1 MFVYC
6 GLVGGFGFGVDVADC
21 FIVDGFE
28 VEGEDVVADE
38 GLEGGVDFNGV
49 VDCILALCAM
59 AKS

>member
-1 MFVYC
+1 M
-6 GLVGGFGFGVDVADC
+6 DVADC

-38 GLEGGVDFNGV
+38 GLEGGVDFDGV